1 MTGSALSFPAT
12 CDKVERALVETRI
25 RGVKTN
31 IPFIVNVLR
40 HPQFKVVLIVTISM
54 LINTLHK

>member
-12 CDKVERALVETRI
+12 CDKGERALVETRI